1 MKTRNPKMGMDAK
14 NEEKNAPELKQW
26 SEKKFPPGP
35 DPDDESRARFNVE
48 IVSDQM

>member
-1 MKTRNPKMGMDAK
+1 MDAK
-14 NEEKNAPELKQW
+14 NEEKNAPELKHW
-26 SEKKFPPGP
+26 SEKKFDFPLGP

>member
-1 MKTRNPKMGMDAK
+1 MGVDAK
-14 NEEKNAPELKQW
+14 NEEKNAPELKHW
-26 SEKKFPPGP
+26 SEKSLISPGP